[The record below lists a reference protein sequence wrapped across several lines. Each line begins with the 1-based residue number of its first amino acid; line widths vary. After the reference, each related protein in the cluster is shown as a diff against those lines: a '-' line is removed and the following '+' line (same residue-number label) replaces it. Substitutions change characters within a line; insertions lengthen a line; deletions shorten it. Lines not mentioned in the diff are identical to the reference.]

1 MEKESRPSAT
11 LRGPTPLCYGDNVPL
26 RFAAGT
32 TTQTVNHKRK
42 DREQTMSRI
51 LILGGTGLTG
61 RLIAKHLLQQS
72 EALITIATRHIDKAQ
87 AFADEL
93 NRQYSPLRV
102 DAVYA
107 DAADAGSLRAAYHDQ
122 DLVVVASPTTT
133 NADVVVRTALET
145 GVDYLDVQLG
155 AEKFALLQSLAA
167 EIKGSG
173 RCFITEAGFHPGLPA
188 ALVRYAAAYLDTIES
203 ATTIGYLN
211 MGKNL
216 PYTEA
221 VSELIEIFKN
231 YQAQVYK
238 NGQWTK
244 VNSYEM
250 RKIDLGS
257 DIGRKLCY
265 SMFFEE
271 LRPLPEIYPTLKN
284 VGFYISETHWMTDW
298 VIMPITWVWLKI
310 MPHAVRPIGKFLWW
324 GMGTFHKPPYRVELQ
339 VQASGFKDGK
349 KATLQASV
357 AHPDGYELT
366 AIPVVATLLQY
377 LDGSARKPGL
387 WMMGHLAEPIRLMKD
402 MEKMG
407 VQINTILQ

>member
-1 MEKESRPSAT
+1 
-11 LRGPTPLCYGDNVPL
+11 
-26 RFAAGT
+26 
-32 TTQTVNHKRK
+32 
-42 DREQTMSRI
+42 MSRI

-61 RLIAKHLLQQS
+61 RLIAKHLLEQS
-72 EALITIATRHIDKAQ
+72 EALITIATRHLDKAQ

-93 NRQYSPLRV
+93 NGQYSTQRV

-107 DAADAGSLRAAYHDQ
+107 DAADAASLRAAFRDQ
-122 DLVVVASPTTT
+122 DLVVVASPTTN
-133 NADVVVRTALET
+133 NAEVVVRTALDT
-145 GVDYLDVQLG
+145 GVDYLDVQLC

-211 MGKNL
+211 MGKDL

-221 VSELIEIFKN
+221 VSELVEVFKK

-244 VNSYEM
+244 PNSYEM

-271 LRPLPEIYPTLKN
+271 LRPLPEIYPSLKN
-284 VGFYISETHWMTDW
+284 VGFFMSESHWITDW

-324 GMGTFHKPPYRVELQ
+324 GMGNFHKPPYRVELQ
-339 VQASGFKDGK
+339 VQASGIKDGK
-349 KATLQASV
+349 MATIQASV

-402 MEKMG
+402 METMG

>member
-1 MEKESRPSAT
+1 
-11 LRGPTPLCYGDNVPL
+11 
-26 RFAAGT
+26 
-32 TTQTVNHKRK
+32 
-42 DREQTMSRI
+42 MSRI

-72 EALITIATRHIDKAQ
+72 EVLITIATRHIDKAQ

-93 NRQYSPLRV
+93 NRQYSTLRV
-102 DAVYA
+102 DVVYA
-107 DAADAGSLRAAYHDQ
+107 DAADAASLRAAFRDQ
-122 DLVVVASPTTT
+122 DLVVIAAPTTT
-133 NADVVVRTALET
+133 SAEVVVRTALET

-211 MGKNL
+211 LGKDL

-221 VSELIEIFKN
+221 VSELIEAFKN

-244 VNSYEM
+244 ANSYEM

-271 LRPLPEIYPTLKN
+271 LRPLPEIYPSLKN
-284 VGFYISETHWMTDW
+284 VGFFISESHWMTDW

-310 MPHAVRPIGKFLWW
+310 MPNAVRPIGKFLWW
-324 GMGTFHKPPYRVELQ
+324 SMGNFHKPPYRVELQ
-339 VQASGFKDGK
+339 VQASGIKDGK
-349 KATLQASV
+349 KATIQARV

-387 WMMGHLAEPIRLMKD
+387 WMMGHLAEPIRLMED

-407 VQINTILQ
+407 VQFNTTLQ

>member
-1 MEKESRPSAT
+1 M
-11 LRGPTPLCYGDNVPL
+11 G
-26 RFAAGT
+26 
-32 TTQTVNHKRK
+32 
-42 DREQTMSRI
+42 
-51 LILGGTGLTG
+51 
-61 RLIAKHLLQQS
+61 
-72 EALITIATRHIDKAQ
+72 
-87 AFADEL
+87 
-93 NRQYSPLRV
+93 
-102 DAVYA
+102 AVYA
-107 DAADAGSLRAAYHDQ
+107 DAVDAASLRAAFRDQ
-122 DLVVVASPTTT
+122 DLVVVAAPTTT
-133 NADVVVRTALET
+133 SAEVVVRTALET

-155 AEKFALLQSLAA
+155 AEKFALLQSLAE

-173 RCFITEAGFHPGLPA
+173 RCFITEAGFHPGLLA

-211 MGKNL
+211 LGKDL

-221 VSELIEIFKN
+221 VSELIEAFKN

-244 VNSYEM
+244 ANSYEM

-271 LRPLPEIYPTLKN
+271 LRPLPEIYPSLKN
-284 VGFYISETHWMTDW
+284 VGFFISESHWMTDW

-310 MPHAVRPIGKFLWW
+310 MPNAVRPIGKFLWW
-324 GMGTFHKPPYRVELQ
+324 SMGNFHKPPYRVRTPG
-339 VQASGFKDGK
+339 SGIRHQGWEKGY
-349 KATLQASV
+349 
-357 AHPDGYELT
+357 HPGMCCPPGWIRLT

-387 WMMGHLAEPIRLMKD
+387 WMMGHLAEPIRLMED

-407 VQINTILQ
+407 VQFNTTLQ